1 MRTLSIVHKWLD
13 HSFMAL
19 GPQKAKA
26 EIESRKY
33 NPDWGSKNENDDIK
47 KENININGHRGGF
60 SAGAVFIRPSKYG
73 PGGCSGRLVTESRR
87 PLSGGE
93 NRSAAKL

>member
-1 MRTLSIVHKWLD
+1 
-13 HSFMAL
+13 MAL
-19 GPQKAKA
+19 GPQKTKA
-26 EIESRKY
+26 EIKSRKY
-33 NPDWGSKNENDDIK
+33 NRDWDRKNDDIK